1 MFNEI
6 ITLTQKLLER
16 PEVNPGAMDNQAI
29 QLAAAQGHTDVVTLL
44 LQRSD
49 VNPGA
54 ADNEAIRVAT
64 AHGHSDVVTALL
76 ARPEVNLYFS
86 KQKKTPFASIVTYKM
101 NRLLS
106 TLL

>member
-1 MFNEI
+1 
-6 ITLTQKLLER
+6 
-16 PEVNPGAMDNQAI
+16 MDNQAI

-64 AHGHSDVVTALL
+64 AHDVVTALL
-76 ARPEVNLYFS
+76 ARPEVN
-86 KQKKTPFASIVTYKM
+86 PAAADNEAVRAASWGKDHQV
-101 NRLLS
+101 S
-106 TLL
+106 HH